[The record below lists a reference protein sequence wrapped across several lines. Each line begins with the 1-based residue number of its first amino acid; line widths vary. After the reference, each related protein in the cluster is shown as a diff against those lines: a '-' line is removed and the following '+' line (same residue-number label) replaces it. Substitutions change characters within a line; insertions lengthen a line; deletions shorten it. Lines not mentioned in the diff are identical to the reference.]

1 LLEGANGSCQRQASN
16 TISGVRGVPKTAA
29 NDFNRCNGLANSVD
43 LGAIGGIRRLEWFA
57 TFTAFAQAA

>member
-1 LLEGANGSCQRQASN
+1 
-16 TISGVRGVPKTAA
+16 VPKTAA